1 MKSFYFLQMSSYKN
15 LRGWI
20 SSNNVKDNLKKTT
33 SDLKVFK
40 AKDIQDAYGFE
51 IFFSFDFL
59 VNLKDDPGET
69 LGI

>member
-1 MKSFYFLQMSSYKN
+1 MNTKLQEVEN
-15 LRGWI
+15 I
-20 SSNNVKDNLKKTT
+20 VKDNQKTT

-40 AKDIQDAYGFE
+40 AKDIQDANGFE